1 MQQSAMSVI
10 STMWDRQVLN
20 WKMMTTSRINDQAA
34 LKLHYANKNSTSS
47 KNFEEAYSITFT
59 DSTSNHTNLGYLVN
73 LLKTNV
79 STSKTILLF

>member
-34 LKLHYANKNSTSS
+34 LKLHYANKHPSS
-47 KNFEEAYSITFT
+47 IKTFKEAFSITFT
-59 DSTSNHTNLGYLVN
+59 GSTNH
-73 LLKTNV
+73 
-79 STSKTILLF
+79 SKLDN